1 MSEERKGIKPPHKIG
16 LVGGYAISHAQARAE
31 AIARKESPTIIIVG
45 EPTDTPGSNIVE
57 IHGKRYEEI
66 EKDQNSLSKKA
77 KQLMKYEPY
86 LTYALDASIPG
97 RKRIKELEQTID
109 LVQEFSLIQ
118 EKKSKLS
125 RRDRDQIEHMFHRK
139 YKEIQN

>member
-1 MSEERKGIKPPHKIG
+1 MSEERRGIKPPHKIG
-16 LVGGYAISHAQARAE
+16 LIGGYAMIHAQAE
-31 AIARKESPTIIIVG
+31 AIAQKESPTVVIAD
-45 EPTDTPGSNIVE
+45 EPKDTPKPNIIE
-57 IHGKRYEEI
+57 IHGKRYQKI
-66 EKDQNSLSKKA
+66 ER
-77 KQLMKYEPY
+77 KQDLMGEGERLLATYDPY
-86 LTYALDASIPG
+86 LTYVFENSIPG

-125 RRDRDQIEHMFHRK
+125 RRDRDQVEHMFRRK